1 MDWLKNTTIVVLFSH
16 STDKSNKHKK
26 RQVQCNMR
34 KNTLDMVTIG
44 IACLVGVYT
53 GTRFFE
59 PIVIDRLRKD
69 GNLRTD
75 IPIPEYDED
84 GNLLKVTPSL
94 SSTPAAPPT
103 PPTPPTSP
111 QQ

>member
-1 MDWLKNTTIVVLFSH
+1 
-16 STDKSNKHKK
+16 
-26 RQVQCNMR
+26 
-34 KNTLDMVTIG
+34 MVTIG

-53 GTRFFE
+53 GTKFFE

-75 IPIPEYDED
+75 VPIPEYDEE
-84 GNLLKVTPSL
+84 GRIVRITPPSPP
-94 SSTPAAPPT
+94 SPPT
-103 PPTPPTSP
+103 PP